1 MPHETLLD
9 NQGWF
14 KKLARRFGPGHVVN
28 TCFLIV
34 MLFSTLLTW
43 REVMILKDAYV
54 ASQRNHLGS
63 LANVLDR
70 QLQFNM
76 DRLIFLRN
84 GMHEALVAPL
94 AFSALQSAV
103 TQFEQRRVRHF
114 WQ

>member
-1 MPHETLLD
+1 MPHETLLE

-63 LANVLDR
+63 VANALDR

-84 GMHEALVAPL
+84 GMHEALGFCRIAKCGN
-94 AFSALQSAV
+94 AV
-103 TQFEQRRVRHF
+103 
-114 WQ
+114 

>member
-54 ASQRNHLGS
+54 AS
-63 LANVLDR
+63 
-70 QLQFNM
+70 
-76 DRLIFLRN
+76 
-84 GMHEALVAPL
+84 
-94 AFSALQSAV
+94 
-103 TQFEQRRVRHF
+103 
-114 WQ
+114 

>member
-63 LANVLDR
+63 VANVLDR

-76 DRLIFLRN
+76 DRLIFYATVCMKHWWRRWLFRIAKR
-84 GMHEALVAPL
+84 GD
-94 AFSALQSAV
+94 AV
-103 TQFEQRRVRHF
+103 
-114 WQ
+114 

>member
-14 KKLARRFGPGHVVN
+14 KKAGAAFLGPGHVVN

-63 LANVLDR
+63 VANVLDR

-76 DRLIFLRN
+76 DRLILF
-84 GMHEALVAPL
+84 
-94 AFSALQSAV
+94 
-103 TQFEQRRVRHF
+103 TQRYA
-114 WQ
+114 

>member
-14 KKLARRFGPGHVVN
+14 KKLARRFGGHVVN

-63 LANVLDR
+63 VANVLDR

-84 GMHEALVAPL
+84 GMHEALVA
-94 AFSALQSAV
+94 
-103 TQFEQRRVRHF
+103 RRWLFPHCKAR
-114 WQ
+114 

>member
-43 REVMILKDAYV
+43 R
-54 ASQRNHLGS
+54 
-63 LANVLDR
+63 
-70 QLQFNM
+70 
-76 DRLIFLRN
+76 
-84 GMHEALVAPL
+84 
-94 AFSALQSAV
+94 
-103 TQFEQRRVRHF
+103 
-114 WQ
+114 

>member
-1 MPHETLLD
+1 
-9 NQGWF
+9 
-14 KKLARRFGPGHVVN
+14 
-28 TCFLIV
+28 

-63 LANVLDR
+63 VANVLDR

-94 AFSALQSAV
+94 AFPHCRA
-103 TQFEQRRVRHF
+103 R
-114 WQ
+114 

>member
-54 ASQRNHLGS
+54 R
-63 LANVLDR
+63 
-70 QLQFNM
+70 
-76 DRLIFLRN
+76 
-84 GMHEALVAPL
+84 
-94 AFSALQSAV
+94 QSA
-103 TQFEQRRVRHF
+103 QSSGERRECP
-114 WQ
+114 